1 MPTTV
6 EIEHR
11 PVVTGTHL
19 QHPVALKSTQV
30 KHVQG
35 MIFLKL
41 AKADATV
48 ARLLLGTCAPRER
61 ELSKAGRMH
70 TQAPLPDYM
79 VQFKITVCLVT
90 STVARR

>member
-1 MPTTV
+1 M
-6 EIEHR
+6 
-11 PVVTGTHL
+11 VTGTHL
-19 QHPVALKSTQV
+19 QHPVALKSKQV

-35 MIFLKL
+35 MVFLRL

-48 ARLLLGTCAPRER
+48 ARLLLGTCAPRKR

-70 TQAPLPDYM
+70 TQAPLPDYK
-79 VQFKITVCLVT
+79 VQFRVTVCLVI